1 MFCLKTLFSRV
12 EKSNS
17 KPAHGSW
24 LHLVVSHEL
33 ILNIE
38 ISADAYFNGS
48 ELTRTKWIKISNLS
62 VLSACWSYSNALRW
76 HRGSTVRSLLLWNS
90 KSLKYF
96 LRASNWVWTLRL
108 AKCTIWLNVGRV
120 RGNSPQVHFIGLHQ
134 TREWRIVSFF
144 FSSVFIKA
152 KWTINC
158 KQKSWQPSA
167 NLQIMYHGASSGYF
181 HVGLALQCISFIK
194 CF

>member
-1 MFCLKTLFSRV
+1 MSVTELSCLSAHDLLHLKETWKQNECVRVWNSHRSEDEILGVTCRVPGDLQSDPGVGWPVGGSDRWSCGRQPGRRIPSDNSDCHTGKKKTNRQREQVMFCLKTLFSRV

-62 VLSACWSYSNALRW
+62 VLSACWSYSNALRL
-76 HRGSTVRSLLLWNS
+76 HRGSTVRSLLL
-90 KSLKYF
+90 
-96 LRASNWVWTLRL
+96 
-108 AKCTIWLNVGRV
+108 
-120 RGNSPQVHFIGLHQ
+120 
-134 TREWRIVSFF
+134 
-144 FSSVFIKA
+144 
-152 KWTINC
+152 
-158 KQKSWQPSA
+158 
-167 NLQIMYHGASSGYF
+167 
-181 HVGLALQCISFIK
+181 
-194 CF
+194 